1 MRRRE
6 FITLL
11 GGAAVVLLAL
21 PRAARAQQPER
32 MRRIGVLMGPAADDP
47 DGQARIAALLQG
59 LQQLGWGVGRNVRVD
74 IRWAAGNADDSRR
87 YAAELV
93 ALASDVIVAN
103 GSMSMVP
110 LLQATRS
117 VPIVF
122 VVVPDPVGAG
132 NVDSLARPG
141 GNATGFMSFEYGM
154 SAKWLELLKQVA
166 PGVARVAVIRDPAI
180 TAGAGQFGAIQSVAP
195 TFGVEVSP
203 ISARDAPEIERAIAA
218 FAHSSNGGLVV
229 TQSALTTVHRDL
241 IVTLAARH
249 KLPAVYYERHFVAA
263 GGLISY
269 GPDFIDQHRQ
279 AATYVD
285 RILKGEKPADLPVQA
300 PTKFE
305 LVINLK
311 TAKALGL
318 TIPPTLLTRADEV
331 IE

>member
-11 GGAAVVLLAL
+11 GGAALWPLG
-21 PRAARAQQPER
+21 ARAQQPER

-103 GSMSMVP
+103 GSISMAP

-166 PGVARVAVIRDPAI
+166 PGVTRVAVIRDPAI

-195 TFGVEVSP
+195 SVGVEVSP

-249 KLPAVYYERHFVAA
+249 KLPAVYYERHFVTA

-269 GPDFIDQHRQ
+269 GPDFVDQHRQ

-318 TIPPTLLTRADEV
+318 TVPPTLLASANEV